1 MHAQSNLKRKK
12 KHFQVIGIM
21 KLLASSVTCSSPGEL
36 LWQCYL
42 VMNRRDQCLKML
54 EYESSSN
61 HCHPIEKE
69 HQRHKHGGPMPQKN
83 QV

>member
-1 MHAQSNLKRKK
+1 MHAQGNLKKK
-12 KHFQVIGIM
+12 SFSGHRHQ

-54 EYESSSN
+54 ECESSSN
-61 HCHPIEKE
+61 HCHPIEK
-69 HQRHKHGGPMPQKN
+69 GTSMT
-83 QV
+83 